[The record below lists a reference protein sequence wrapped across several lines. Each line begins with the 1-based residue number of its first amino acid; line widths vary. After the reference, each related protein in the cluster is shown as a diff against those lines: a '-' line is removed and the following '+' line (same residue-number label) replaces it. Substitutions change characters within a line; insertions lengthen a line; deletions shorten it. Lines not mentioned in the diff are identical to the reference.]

1 MIDSTK
7 QKRVDVIRLSTSK
20 MKYIAIDLGLKR
32 IGLAYSAHKDIVTP
46 LNAVIRKNRNQASA
60 EVKKAIQEWE
70 VDTVV
75 IGIPLGGSSEDEM
88 RRRIEHFM
96 NLVDFNGEVIYQDEA
111 GSSLEAESM
120 MKGEMKYI
128 RDGRI
133 DSISAMIIL
142 QRYLASKK

>member
-1 MIDSTK
+1 
-7 QKRVDVIRLSTSK
+7 

-46 LNAVIRKNRNQASA
+46 LPAVIRKNRNQASA
-60 EVKKAIQEWE
+60 EVKKTILEWE
-70 VDTVV
+70 VDAVV

-88 RRRIEHFM
+88 KRRIAHFM
-96 NLVDFNGEVIYQDEA
+96 NLVDFDGEVLFQDEA
-111 GSSLEAESM
+111 GSSKEAESL
-120 MKGEMKYI
+120 MKGEIKQI

-142 QRYLASKK
+142 QRYLASQKSKI

>member
-1 MIDSTK
+1 
-7 QKRVDVIRLSTSK
+7 

-46 LNAVIRKNRNQASA
+46 LQAVIRKNRNQASA
-60 EVKKAIQEWE
+60 EVKKVIQEWE
-70 VDTVV
+70 ANVVV

-96 NLVDFNGEVIYQDEA
+96 NLVDFDGEVIYQDEA
-111 GSSLEAESM
+111 GSSKEAEAL
-120 MKGEMKYI
+120 MKGEMKQV

-133 DSISAMIIL
+133 DSISAKIIL
-142 QRYLASKK
+142 ERYLLSIKYKK